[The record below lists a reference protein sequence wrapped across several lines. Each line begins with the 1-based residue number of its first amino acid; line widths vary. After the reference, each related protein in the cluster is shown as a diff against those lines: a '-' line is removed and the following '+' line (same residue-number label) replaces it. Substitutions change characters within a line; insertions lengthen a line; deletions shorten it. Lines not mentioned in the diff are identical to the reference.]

1 LTISLRN
8 RSFATFIFRTNFF
21 NFIYFRCCEVR
32 IISDVESYCSSC
44 SDADIV
50 NESNDESLDDEG
62 CWMEICDEVDD
73 NEKDFIPRF
82 KMSSSVQSTHLLSND
97 SINQLLIGDHCVKGR
112 KCMACPNDR
121 DCREM
126 FGTVSEARERIRNF
140 RKKYW
145 NGKNDPGNIF
155 DRRKQLFVDIDAM
168 KVYNKETKQF
178 IIEYKIEGR
187 FVCKSFFHVSAS
199 K

>member
-1 LTISLRN
+1 MYSSIRYHFWQSVCLIEALQHLS
-8 RSFATFIFRTNFF
+8 IFSINCF

-145 NGKNDPGNIF
+145 NGKMNPVIF
-155 DRRKQLFVDIDAM
+155 SIVENNCLLILMQWKYTTM
-168 KVYNKETKQF
+168 KRTILYR
-178 IIEYKIEGR
+178 I
-187 FVCKSFFHVSAS
+187 
-199 K
+199 

>member
-1 LTISLRN
+1 
-8 RSFATFIFRTNFF
+8 
-21 NFIYFRCCEVR
+21 
-32 IISDVESYCSSC
+32 
-44 SDADIV
+44 
-50 NESNDESLDDEG
+50 
-62 CWMEICDEVDD
+62 
-73 NEKDFIPRF
+73 
-82 KMSSSVQSTHLLSND
+82 
-97 SINQLLIGDHCVKGR
+97 
-112 KCMACPNDR
+112 MACPNDR

-155 DRRKQLFVDIDAM
+155 DRRKQLFVDIDAI

-199 K
+199 KYYWIACLIISFVYSACVGHKCTDVS